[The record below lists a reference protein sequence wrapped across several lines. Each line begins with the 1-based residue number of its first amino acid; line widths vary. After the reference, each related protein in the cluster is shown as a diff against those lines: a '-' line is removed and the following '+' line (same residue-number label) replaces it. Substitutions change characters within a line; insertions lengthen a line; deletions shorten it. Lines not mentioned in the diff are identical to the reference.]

1 MRGVVKSTELILN
14 STYFFIHIF
23 DMMSN
28 MQYIIVGLGN
38 PGEEYANTR
47 HNAGRMVVEAFR
59 KKNDFPDWIPDKS
72 LKALV
77 SKGLWGKDKVILV
90 LPDNFMNV
98 SGKSVAPLVKN
109 AKDAERTTIVYD
121 DLDLPLGGMK
131 ISFNRSSG
139 GHKGVESVIKALKT
153 RAFARLRIGVC
164 PTTPSGK
171 LKKPKGDAELLDFI
185 VGPFKKAEA
194 EEMKK
199 VIKKGSDALTLI
211 LEEGREIA
219 TGKVN

>member
-1 MRGVVKSTELILN
+1 
-14 STYFFIHIF
+14 
-23 DMMSN
+23 

-47 HNAGRMVVEAFR
+47 HNSGRMVVEAFR
-59 KKNDFPDWIPDKS
+59 KKNDFREWTADKS

-77 SKGLWGKDKVILV
+77 SKGAWGRDKVILL

-98 SGKSVAPLVKN
+98 SGKSIAPLVKN
-109 AKDAERTTIVYD
+109 AKDAERTTVVYD

-139 GHKGVESVIKALKT
+139 GHKGVESIIKALKT
-153 RAFARLRIGVC
+153 REFARLRIGVC

-171 LKKPKGDAELLDFI
+171 LRKPKGEEALLDFI
-185 VGPFKKAEA
+185 IGPFKKAEQD
-194 EEMKK
+194 EMKK
-199 VIKKGSDALTLI
+199 VTKKGAEALAFI
-211 LEEGREIA
+211 LDEGREIA
-219 TGKVN
+219 TGRVN

>member
-1 MRGVVKSTELILN
+1 MN
-14 STYFFIHIF
+14 
-23 DMMSN
+23 D

-38 PGEEYANTR
+38 PGEEYVNTR

-59 KKNDFPDWIPDKS
+59 KKNDFPEWENDKS
-72 LKALV
+72 LKALI
-77 SKGLWGKDKVILV
+77 SKASWGKDKVILIQ
-90 LPDNFMNV
+90 PDNFMNV

-109 AKDAERTTIVYD
+109 SKDAERTIVVYD

-139 GHKGVESVIKALKT
+139 GHKGVESIIKALKT

-171 LKKPKGDAELLDFI
+171 LKKPKGEDVLLDFI
-185 VGPFKKAEA
+185 IGPFKKAEA

-199 VIKKGSDALTLI
+199 VIKKGSEALTLI
-211 LEEGREIA
+211 LDEGRDIA

>member
-1 MRGVVKSTELILN
+1 
-14 STYFFIHIF
+14 
-23 DMMSN
+23 

-47 HNAGRMVVEAFR
+47 HNSGRMVVERFR
-59 KKNDFPDWIPDKS
+59 KKNDFPEWTADKR

-77 SKGLWGKDKVILV
+77 SKGSWGKDKVIL
-90 LPDNFMNV
+90 LMPDNFMNV
-98 SGKSVAPLVKN
+98 SGKSVATLIKN
-109 AKDAERTTIVYD
+109 AKDAERTIVVYD
-121 DLDLPLGGMK
+121 DLDLPLGSMR

-139 GHKGVESVIKALKT
+139 GHKGVESIIKALKT

-171 LKKPKGDAELLDFI
+171 LRKPKGEEALLDFI
-185 VGPFKKAEA
+185 VGPFKKVEA
-194 EEMKK
+194 DEMKK
-199 VIKKGSDALTLI
+199 VTKKGAEAVAFI
-211 LEEGREIA
+211 LEDGREIA